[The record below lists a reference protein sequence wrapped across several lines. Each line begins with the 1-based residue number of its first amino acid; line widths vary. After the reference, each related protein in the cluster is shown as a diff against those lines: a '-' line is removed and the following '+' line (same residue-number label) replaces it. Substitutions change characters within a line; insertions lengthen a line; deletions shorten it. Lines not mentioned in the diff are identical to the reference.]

1 MLSKRIEF
9 SPHARE
15 KALDRGASESEVRAA
30 ILAGSTEPARKGRV
44 LFRKNF
50 AFDGWWRGKH
60 YGVKQVAP
68 VVVEEEDRFVVVP
81 VYVYYF

>member
-1 MLSKRIEF
+1 VGILRPMLSKRIEF
-9 SPHARE
+9 SPHARD

-30 ILAGSTEPARKGRV
+30 ILTGSPEPARKGRV
-44 LFRKNF
+44 MFRKNF

-68 VVVEEEDRFVVVP
+68 VVGKKQTGLW
-81 VYVYYF
+81 

>member
-1 MLSKRIEF
+1 MASKRIVF

-30 ILAGSTEPARKGRV
+30 ILSGSPEPARKGRV
-44 LFRKNF
+44 MFRKNF
-50 AFDGWWRGKH
+50 AFDCCWRGKH
-60 YGVKQVAP
+60 YSVKQVAP
-68 VVVEEEDRFVVVP
+68 VIVEEEDRIVVVS

>member
-9 SPHARE
+9 SPHGRE

-30 ILAGSTEPARKGRV
+30 ILAGSTEPARKGSV
-44 LFRKNF
+44 LFRKNL
-50 AFDGWWRGKH
+50 AFHGSWRGKH

-68 VVVEEEDRFVVVP
+68 VVVEEEDRFVVVS